1 MLQFDCG
8 TPAGESR
15 RWMTRYLTKKLNI
28 GKDHMFNFFY
38 QLIIVDYSF
47 VSASTAFLASSSSE
61 SLASSLSF
69 FLSERPSS
77 IAAPKAFTNKEMD
90 LKASS
95 LAGIGKSTSL
105 GLEFVSTS
113 ANT

>member
-1 MLQFDCG
+1 
-8 TPAGESR
+8 
-15 RWMTRYLTKKLNI
+15 
-28 GKDHMFNFFY
+28 MFNFSD
-38 QLIIVDYSF
+38 QVIIVDYSF

-95 LAGIGKSTSL
+95 LAGIGKSTSF

-113 ANT
+113 ANTGIPSFFRSEERRVGKEGYCRWTTHQSRK